1 MRFSIDPTIA
11 KARPLYERGML
22 LSLTLVFVGFLGAS
36 HVWLRSSTQGPNLD
50 RELDSLIYISVA
62 DSLVVGDGIT
72 TFSDHSSALWPPFY
86 SITIALIRLLGVDS
100 VDAGLLINAAAFGLT
115 ILWTGIWLYRYIGSQ
130 LLSLIATVTV
140 MTSYTLVW
148 LSSNLLSEPLFI
160 LLALLSLAQLGRFI
174 GSEDQRQSAIVY
186 SAVFA
191 ALASVTRYMGISIIL
206 TAVVLILMHIKL
218 PLYRRLRYAVIY
230 CAIAITPLMIWMVR
244 NWLAIGHL
252 TGNRSASQSRIITQ
266 VDILSQI
273 GDVFNLWVFS
283 QQTSGWLGP
292 LLLITI
298 GLIAIEMILRFKS
311 LDPILP
317 FALFVVMY
325 LLVFTVSFP
334 FASWARVHDRYI
346 SPVYVPV
353 VGVSAV
359 FLHRIYR
366 GIIWDKRAVIK
377 WGFILLVGIGWL
389 VSINRTVRL
398 SYDETTY
405 RLGLQITSVDG
416 YTRNSETVDYLVN
429 SIESQSQIYSNE
441 AIALYGLAVIH
452 DLPVL
457 KRVNFIHEDTE
468 LKGCLSWI
476 KQIGRSDEQPYLAY
490 FFEDITSEAC
500 NPVEL
505 ESHSN
510 DLELVTRTS
519 DGVVYKITAPA

>member
-1 MRFSIDPTIA
+1 MRFSINSTIA
-11 KARPLYERGML
+11 KTRPLHEGGVL

-36 HVWLRSSTQGPNLD
+36 HVWLRSSAQGPNLD
-50 RELDSLIYISVA
+50 RELDSLIYVSVA
-62 DSLVVGDGIT
+62 DSLVVGDGIN

-100 VDAGLLINAAAFGLT
+100 VDAGLLINSVAFGL
-115 ILWTGIWLYRYIGSQ
+115 IISWTGIWLYRHIGSQ
-130 LLSLIATVTV
+130 TLSLIATVTV
-140 MTSYTLVW
+140 MTSYTLIW

-160 LLALLSLAQLGRFI
+160 LLTLLSLAQLGRFTS
-174 GSEDQRQSAIVY
+174 SENQPQSAIVL
-186 SAVFA
+186 SAAFA

-206 TAVVLILMHIKL
+206 TAVILILVHIKL
-218 PLYRRLRYAVIY
+218 RLYRRIKYVAIY
-230 CAIAITPLMIWMVR
+230 CAIAITPIMIWMIR
-244 NWLAIGHL
+244 NWLTIRQL

-266 VDILSQI
+266 VDILSRI

-283 QQTSGWLGP
+283 QQTPGWLGL
-292 LLLITI
+292 LLLITT
-298 GLIAIEMILRFKS
+298 GLIVTGVICRFKS
-311 LDPILP
+311 LDLILP

-325 LLVFTVSFP
+325 LLAFTVAFP
-334 FASWARVHDRYI
+334 FTSWARVHDRYI

-353 VGVSAV
+353 VGVSTV

-366 GIIWDKRAVIK
+366 GLIWDKRAALK
-377 WGFILLVGIGWL
+377 WGFVLLVGIGWL

-398 SYDETTY
+398 SYDETIY
-405 RLGLQITSVDG
+405 RLGVQIASVDG

-429 SIESQSQIYSNE
+429 SIEGQSQIYSNE

-457 KRVNFIHEDTE
+457 RQVNFIHEDTD

-476 KQIGRSDEQPYLAY
+476 KQIGESDERPYLVY
-490 FFEDITSEAC
+490 FLEDITSETC

-505 ESHSN
+505 ELHSS

-519 DGVVYKITAPA
+519 DGVVYKIAAP